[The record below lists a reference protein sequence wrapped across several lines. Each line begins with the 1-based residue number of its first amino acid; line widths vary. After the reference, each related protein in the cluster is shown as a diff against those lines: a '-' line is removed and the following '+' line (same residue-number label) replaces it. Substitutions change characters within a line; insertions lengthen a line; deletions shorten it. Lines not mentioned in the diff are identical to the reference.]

1 MDAVGRIPDRGNP
14 VLRGDLRARS
24 GSRKVWTL
32 QAVYLG
38 ILGALVFLGLPPE
51 LGRFAESHETSLYV
65 AVLWVQVVLVTYSAS
80 ACLVQEI
87 AIEGEKGPVDLLF
100 APFSPTT
107 IVAGKSLTSLITI
120 VFWLLL
126 GLPLLVLTT
135 AIRQIPTGALIPVT
149 VLIAVVAW
157 GIAEV
162 GLLYSILFEAE
173 FTRTLAHWATLTAVF
188 VGTASLPAA
197 FRSLN
202 PIIATTAA
210 AGGASLLGT
219 LAIYALL
226 GLGCALWARMRLRR
240 MAAE

>member
-1 MDAVGRIPDRGNP
+1 VGPVPDRGNP

-24 GSRKVWTL
+24 GSRKVWIL

-38 ILGALVFLGLPPE
+38 IVGALVFLGLPPE
-51 LGRFAESHETSLYV
+51 LGRFAESHETSLFV

-80 ACLVQEI
+80 ACLLQEI
-87 AIEGEKGPVDLLF
+87 AVEGEKGPVDLLF

-107 IVAGKSLTSLITI
+107 IITGKSLASMTTI

-135 AIRQIPTGALIPVT
+135 AIRQIPLSALMPVT
-149 VLIAVVAW
+149 VLIAVIAW

-162 GLLYSILFEAE
+162 GLLYGILFEAE
-173 FTRTLAHWATLTAVF
+173 FTRTLAHWATLTVVF
-188 VGTASLPAA
+188 VLTASLPPG
-197 FRSLN
+197 FRALN
-202 PIIATTAA
+202 PIVATTAA
-210 AGGASLLGT
+210 ARGAPLWGT
-219 LAIYALL
+219 LPIYALL
-226 GLGCALWARMRLRR
+226 GIGCALWAGMRLRR

>member
-1 MDAVGRIPDRGNP
+1 VGRTPDRGNP

-24 GSRKVWTL
+24 GSRKIWIL

-65 AVLWVQVVLVTYSAS
+65 AVLWMQVVLVTYSAS

-87 AIEGEKGPVDLLF
+87 AVEGEKGPVDLLF
-100 APFSPTT
+100 APFSPTA
-107 IVAGKSLTSLITI
+107 IIIGKSLASLIT
-120 VFWLLL
+120 VVYWLLL

-135 AIRQIPTGALIPVT
+135 AIRQIPTNALWPVIA
-149 VLIAVVAW
+149 LIAVIAW

-173 FTRTLAHWATLTAVF
+173 FTRTLAHWATLIAVF
-188 VGTASLPAA
+188 VGTASLPPEL
-197 FRSLN
+197 RSLN

-210 AGGASLLGT
+210 ASGAPLGGALAMYAALG
-219 LAIYALL
+219 I
-226 GLGCALWARMRLRR
+226 GCALLARMRLRQTV
-240 MAAE
+240 AG

>member
-1 MDAVGRIPDRGNP
+1 MERVPGVGNP

-24 GSRKVWTL
+24 SSRKIWIL
-32 QAVYLG
+32 QAIYLG

-51 LGRFAESHETSLYV
+51 LGRFAEAHETSLYV

-87 AIEGEKGPVDLLF
+87 AVEGEKGPVDLLF
-100 APFSPTT
+100 APFSPRT
-107 IVAGKSLTSLITI
+107 IIAGKSLASFVTI
-120 VFWLLL
+120 IFWLLL
-126 GLPLLVLTT
+126 GLPLLLLTT
-135 AIRQIPTGALIPVT
+135 AIRQIPTSALIPVT
-149 VLIAVVAW
+149 ALIAVVAW

-188 VGTASLPAA
+188 VGTASLPPA

-202 PIIATTAA
+202 PILATTAVV
-210 AGGASLLGT
+210 GGASLLRT

-226 GLGCALWARMRLRR
+226 GLGCAFWARMRLRR

>member
-1 MDAVGRIPDRGNP
+1 VGHVPDRGNP
-14 VLRGDLRARS
+14 VLRGDLRARR
-24 GSRKVWTL
+24 GSRKVWIL

-87 AIEGEKGPVDLLF
+87 AVEGEKGPVDLLF
-100 APFSPTT
+100 APFSPPT
-107 IVAGKSLTSLITI
+107 IIAGKSLASFVTI
-120 VFWLLL
+120 IFWLLL

-135 AIRQIPTGALIPVT
+135 AIRQIPTSALIPVT
-149 VLIAVVAW
+149 ALVAIVAW

-173 FTRTLAHWATLTAVF
+173 FTRTLAHWTTLTAVF
-188 VGTASLPAA
+188 VGTASLPPA
-197 FRSLN
+197 FRSFN

-210 AGGASLLGT
+210 ARGAPIAGT

-226 GLGCALWARMRLRR
+226 GVGCALWAQMRLSR